1 MYGILAYQWLRY
13 KNKYETI
20 SMVEIKWIG
29 ESILVD
35 IEGVYQWL
43 RYKNKYETVSMVEI
57 KWIGGIR
64 FGRH

>member
-1 MYGILAYQWLRY
+1 
-13 KNKYETI
+13 
-20 SMVEIKWIG
+20 MVEIKWIG